1 MLECHG
7 TSATHTLADL
17 QNSLNGL
24 RSGGAPVSVW
34 RDDDLRDAVFI
45 SLRSGCCP
53 AALMSL
59 HEITRHMGGAVGVA
73 SDGVLLF
80 GVLPALVEAYISRSG
95 VLSWSRHVA
104 PPVRLLA
111 SAVLSGPSNDMSF
124 RLASPAAGHELLWL
138 VATRGQLSNACVER
152 AVFEL
157 TGHPTCA
164 TTVEALHPE
173 LGTYQ
178 PMAMLRGEP
187 AATMALQNLTAGP
200 GLCIG
205 GATCRVFPIT
215 HIRQDAHRAPGGD
228 MAAARLREAAAL
240 PGVADAAR
248 TTTFSVVAQRSQADE
263 VGRSIGPPSAGTMDL
278 ARGQR
283 VLGTSD
289 LCVTTVHVFLRSE
302 LTVCTW
308 TVEDPCPGACP
319 PSLDVTTLDSE
330 RALLATRSPLA
341 SFPREVPSRAGL
353 TEWNGQLLPGEY
365 ILAEVAAGGV
375 IDLSGP
381 GELISIRLTQPA
393 WVRILHPLDAGR
405 RAVEAGCSEAL
416 TVKLQQITYNT
427 REARIA
433 GQQLPVRAQPPV
445 NGAEAPAP
453 SVARPRGL
461 LGWLASAAVLPP
473 RPDTVRYANGGVDAV
488 AVVRGFV
495 GSWQDLL
502 PAPFVEEAAAWLQEH
517 VEEITRR
524 GGTRHWQWGLAVLTW
539 MMERCGVVELLRDQ
553 PTIAGELLAEARFTA
568 AARRQAPFTAWE
580 RGQEHCSPGCR
591 LPGGEV
597 ASAVT
602 ATRLGRTCLQ
612 AEVGTEEAIRRLLL
626 DAARRVGPPAGD
638 DVVMGGDN
646 GGPLGDPPDNRI
658 PAPEA
663 CRGEEAA
670 AAHDRGAQ
678 GPSLDAPTTPGDGPR
693 TAVLGTGGAV
703 DPRLAAEPPLP
714 PPLPPPAPLWRR
726 RMRGRRRPWVSRW
739 RSRWARPL
747 LLGRAAPRHLQP
759 GPAPVCILCPGRGRH
774 IL

>member
-1 MLECHG
+1 MQNLIHSVWMSGKDARILGLASRRVPGTLRTSGLQLPFLAHAQWGARALYYATFLSAVGEPLRTGRGPQTAQILAAQFRIRAVRIRTISPPQCTCAWGALAGRDAGALHVLTPFEAQDTVWNILAQATRSGQRIGIELHWATETLKPGGAPGGAGLGAGGFLHHVLECHG

-95 VLSWSRHVA
+95 VLNWSRHVA

-178 PMAMLRGEP
+178 PMAMLRGDP

-433 GQQLPVRAQPPV
+433 GLQPPVRAQPPV

-473 RPDTVRYANGGVDAV
+473 
-488 AVVRGFV
+488 
-495 GSWQDLL
+495 
-502 PAPFVEEAAAWLQEH
+502 PA
-517 VEEITRR
+517 
-524 GGTRHWQWGLAVLTW
+524 
-539 MMERCGVVELLRDQ
+539 
-553 PTIAGELLAEARFTA
+553 
-568 AARRQAPFTAWE
+568 
-580 RGQEHCSPGCR
+580 
-591 LPGGEV
+591 
-597 ASAVT
+597 
-602 ATRLGRTCLQ
+602 
-612 AEVGTEEAIRRLLL
+612 
-626 DAARRVGPPAGD
+626 
-638 DVVMGGDN
+638 
-646 GGPLGDPPDNRI
+646 
-658 PAPEA
+658 
-663 CRGEEAA
+663 
-670 AAHDRGAQ
+670 
-678 GPSLDAPTTPGDGPR
+678 
-693 TAVLGTGGAV
+693 
-703 DPRLAAEPPLP
+703 
-714 PPLPPPAPLWRR
+714 
-726 RMRGRRRPWVSRW
+726 
-739 RSRWARPL
+739 
-747 LLGRAAPRHLQP
+747 
-759 GPAPVCILCPGRGRH
+759 
-774 IL
+774 